1 MSANFPL
8 KIIPVVAFLLL
19 SCQNSTSSASLQP
32 SGFETGKHTFYQIH
46 RVVDGDTFWFINGK
60 GEKEKIR
67 FIGIDAPEAR
77 NYGKKTKQYFG
88 RDSEL
93 FLVEYLKGKKVRLE
107 YDVQKYDQYGRTLAY
122 VFMEDG
128 TFLNEHIVR
137 CGFAVTSTYPPNVK
151 YLTRFLKGERHARKN
166 KLGMWAAGE

>member
-1 MSANFPL
+1 MLEFFNLPKNRKYAYVALATGLVFSLIAFYYAT
-8 KIIPVVAFLLL
+8 II
-19 SCQNSTSSASLQP
+19 S
-32 SGFETGKHTFYQIH
+32 H
-46 RVVDGDTFWFINGK
+46 
-60 GEKEKIR
+60 EKEKIR

-88 RDSEL
+88 RESEL

-166 KLGMWAAGE
+166 KLGMWASAK